1 MGAAHLTIDLAAVR
15 ANWAALDAMSA
26 PGVETAA
33 VVKAD
38 AYGLGV
44 AEVGTMFAAAGVT
57 SFFVAIA
64 EEGRVLR
71 RSIGDGPDIY
81 VFSGH
86 MAGDTDML
94 EEAALIPLLN
104 APEQVARHF
113 SKSGGQPFG
122 IQLDTGMN
130 RLGMEPA
137 DWHALSLE
145 LMDAGP
151 RLVMSHLACA
161 DEPGHPMNAQ
171 QLRVFREL
179 TDGVAHRR
187 SLAATGGILLGPE
200 FHFDLTRPGIG
211 LYGGLPFAEARPTQ
225 RVDVPVIQTRQVR
238 PFETVGYGN
247 AWTAKVETTVA
258 TVAAGYADGLIR
270 AMGPNAVL
278 YSGET
283 PCPVIGRVS
292 MDLITVDV
300 TALDDTPETL
310 EVIGPNRP
318 VDAVAEAAGT
328 IGYEVLTS
336 LGRRYARTF
345 KDPRMKFLAAIG
357 RAFLGMLAAV
367 GRVALFAF
375 ETVSHLFRPPYY
387 PREFASALMQ
397 IGYFSLPVVG
407 LTTIFTG
414 GALALQIYAG
424 GARFSAEAVVP
435 QIVAIG
441 MVRELGPV
449 LVGLMIA
456 ARVTSSIAA
465 EIATMK
471 VTEQIDAL
479 TTLSTNPMK
488 YLTLPRVLAATLV
501 MPVLVG
507 VGDVIGIMGGYL
519 VGVERLGFNA
529 GTYLR
534 NTVDFLEP
542 LDIISS
548 LSKGAVFGFLA
559 ALMGC
564 YFGMRSG
571 RGAQGVG
578 RATKSAVVAASV
590 LILAANFILT
600 EVFFAA

>member
-1 MGAAHLTIDLAAVR
+1 
-15 ANWAALDAMSA
+15 MS
-26 PGVETAA
+26 
-33 VVKAD
+33 
-38 AYGLGV
+38 
-44 AEVGTMFAAAGVT
+44 
-57 SFFVAIA
+57 
-64 EEGRVLR
+64 
-71 RSIGDGPDIY
+71 
-81 VFSGH
+81 
-86 MAGDTDML
+86 
-94 EEAALIPLLN
+94 
-104 APEQVARHF
+104 
-113 SKSGGQPFG
+113 
-122 IQLDTGMN
+122 
-130 RLGMEPA
+130 
-137 DWHALSLE
+137 
-145 LMDAGP
+145 
-151 RLVMSHLACA
+151 
-161 DEPGHPMNAQ
+161 
-171 QLRVFREL
+171 
-179 TDGVAHRR
+179 
-187 SLAATGGILLGPE
+187 
-200 FHFDLTRPGIG
+200 
-211 LYGGLPFAEARPTQ
+211 
-225 RVDVPVIQTRQVR
+225 
-238 PFETVGYGN
+238 
-247 AWTAKVETTVA
+247 
-258 TVAAGYADGLIR
+258 
-270 AMGPNAVL
+270 
-278 YSGET
+278 
-283 PCPVIGRVS
+283 
-292 MDLITVDV
+292 
-300 TALDDTPETL
+300 
-310 EVIGPNRP
+310 
-318 VDAVAEAAGT
+318 
-328 IGYEVLTS
+328 
-336 LGRRYARTF
+336 
-345 KDPRMKFLAAIG
+345 FLATIG
-357 RAFLGMLAAV
+357 RAFLGMLAAI
-367 GRVALFAF
+367 GRVTLFAL
-375 ETVSHLFRPPYY
+375 ETISHLARPPFY

-534 NTVDFLEP
+534 NTIDFLEP

-600 EVFFAA
+600 ELFFAA